1 MNLYEDIIDIV
12 EAPSSEGSFWEEAE
26 LGEGVVQSV
35 TESVCPVC
43 LQRIPANRVAYG
55 EDVYLE
61 KDCPQH
67 GFFRTIIWRGS
78 PSFSSWVR
86 PKLPSHPQTPFTN
99 IERGCPHDC
108 GLCPDHRQQPCC
120 VLLDVTQA
128 CDLGCP
134 ICFADAGKRNPENEP
149 TIADIETWYKNLL
162 LAGGPFNIQFSGGEP
177 SLRDDL
183 PEIIALGKSLGYS
196 FFQLNTNGLRIAR
209 DISYLQKLKDAGL
222 CTVYLQ
228 FDGTNDEI
236 YQTIRGKALFQE
248 KQQVLENCAKVG
260 LGVVLVP
267 TLVPGVNSQNIG
279 EILRFGMDHSPT
291 VRGVHFQ
298 PISYIGRYPTPPQDQ
313 NRFTLPEVISA
324 IEEQSQGQI
333 KKESFVPPGGENALC
348 SFHANFILL
357 PNGELKA
364 LTHHGSACCCQT
376 PEPAAEGA
384 RKSRLVTARHWSAP
398 ITENRTPGDIKVLSA
413 WDDLLARATTYKFSI
428 SGMVFQDAWN
438 LDLERLKDCY
448 IMQMS
453 REARVIPFCA
463 YNLTN
468 SRGESL
474 YRGK

>member
-1 MNLYEDIIDIV
+1 MNLYQDIIDIV
-12 EAPSSEGSFWEEAE
+12 DAPVSEGSFIEEAE
-26 LGEGVVQSV
+26 LATGIVQSV

-43 LQRIPANRVAYG
+43 LARIPAKRVAYG

-78 PSFSSWVR
+78 PSFSAWVR
-86 PKLPSHPQTPFTN
+86 PKLPAFPQNPFTKV
-99 IERGCPHDC
+99 EKGCPHDC
-108 GLCPDHRQQPCC
+108 GLCPEHRQQPCC

-134 ICFADAGKRNPENEP
+134 ICFADAGKRNLEHEP
-149 TIADIETWYKNLL
+149 TIAEIETWYRKVL
-162 LAGGPFNIQFSGGEP
+162 LAGGPFNIQLSGGEP

-183 PEIIALGKSLGYS
+183 PQIIALGKSLGYS

-209 DISYLQKLKDAGL
+209 EIEFLQKLKEAGL

-236 YQTIRGKALFQE
+236 YRSIRGKALFAQ
-248 KQQVLENCAKVG
+248 KQQAIENCEKVG
-260 LGVVLVP
+260 LGVILVP
-267 TLVPGVNSQNIG
+267 TLVPGINTQNIG
-279 EILRFGMDHSPT
+279 DILRFGIEHSPT

-298 PISYIGRYPTPPQDQ
+298 PISYIGRYPTPPKNED
-313 NRFTLPEVISA
+313 RFTLPEVISA
-324 IEEQSQGQI
+324 IEAQSQGCI
-333 KKESFVPPGGENALC
+333 KKESFIPPGGENALC
-348 SFHANFILL
+348 SFHANFILM
-357 PNGELKA
+357 PDGELKA
-364 LTHHGSACCCQT
+364 LTHHNSACCCQT
-376 PEPAAEGA
+376 PEPAGEGA
-384 RKSRLVTARHWSAP
+384 IKSRLVTARHWSAP
-398 ITENRTPGDIKVLSA
+398 KVEYETTGKKKMLGA

-438 LDLERLKDCY
+438 LDLERVKDCY

-453 REARVIPFCA
+453 RDANVIPFCA

-468 SRGESL
+468 SQGEAL